1 MRIASRLF
9 SLFAAFAA
17 LPLSAAISGSV
28 INADGQGIA
37 GAKISLFAPE
47 TLTARRERLMSKTP
61 ERQALVTAS
70 ADANGNFR
78 IEPPKDRIIV
88 DLRADAAGYAPAAT
102 RLQSDD
108 EAGALI
114 LTRAESKSGT
124 VKAGG
129 KPVAGATV
137 IWQGDAESITVTD
150 ENGRYTVPDPA
161 KWALRLIII

>member
-1 MRIASRLF
+1 MRIAPRLI

-28 INADGQGIA
+28 MNADGQAIA
-37 GAKISLFAPE
+37 GAKISLFATE
-47 TLTARRERLMSKTP
+47 TLAGRRERLVSKTP
-61 ERQALVTAS
+61 ERQALVSAT

-88 DLRADAAGYAPAAT
+88 DLRVDAPNYAPAAT

-114 LTRAESKSGT
+114 LT
-124 VKAGG
+124 
-129 KPVAGATV
+129 
-137 IWQGDAESITVTD
+137 
-150 ENGRYTVPDPA
+150 
-161 KWALRLIII
+161 